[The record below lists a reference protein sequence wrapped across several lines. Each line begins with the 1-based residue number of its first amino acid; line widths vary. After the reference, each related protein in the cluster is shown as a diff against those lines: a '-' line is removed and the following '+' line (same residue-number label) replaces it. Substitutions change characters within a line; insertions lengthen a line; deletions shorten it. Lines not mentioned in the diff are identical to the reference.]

1 MPKSRLSVRW
11 IAVTERPGRRMFAG
25 NVEVTIGRPKRWS
38 DAHWRQVRRRGPWP
52 LSEETAM
59 ALGLAEIST
68 HRSSRKWGE
77 FTYTSVYRF
86 DGAVRL
92 HCCKVC
98 RGMFIAHYKAGLCSE
113 ACIRANQETWR
124 EAHRRSP
131 PRPPSKAT
139 QRRAALASARCQF
152 CGHPF
157 APDRLSARFCSNR
170 CRQKHHRGM
179 RAA

>member
-1 MPKSRLSVRW
+1 MPKSGLSVRW
-11 IAVTERPGRRMFAG
+11 IAVTERPDGRLFAG
-25 NVEVTIGRPKRWS
+25 NVEVTIGRRPKRWPE
-38 DAHWRQVRRRGPWP
+38 AHWHEVRRRGPWP
-52 LSEETAM
+52 LSEETAL
-59 ALGLAEIST
+59 ALGLAERST
-68 HRSSRKWGE
+68 I
-77 FTYTSVYRF
+77 TSVYRF

-92 HCCKVC
+92 HRCKIC
-98 RGMFIAHYKAGLCSE
+98 RGMFIAHYSAGLCSE
-113 ACIRANQETWR
+113 ACIKANREAWR

-139 QRRAALASARCQF
+139 QRRAALASARCQV

-157 APDRLSARFCSNR
+157 APKRLSARFCSNR